1 MFFSNLDAKFPTEK
15 EIKMLSPKI
24 SVIIPVY
31 KVEQYLATCLESVLA
46 QTFDDFEVI
55 CVNDG
60 SPDNCGKILEDY
72 AKKDNRIKVITQ
84 ENKGLSM
91 ARNQGLKVAK
101 GEYIFFLDSDDCMHP
116 DLLKITYMAAKK
128 NKADLV
134 SFHAVKLKADVPFI
148 IKKFCKKECRGI
160 CTTHPLFYQKRWGRY
175 YLHLN
180 VWTKLFSKR
189 SLKGL
194 NFIPGITYE
203 DYPFTYAV
211 LLRHPKTVF
220 LPIALYG
227 YRYNP
232 ASISRSSFLPKHIR
246 DYQTGILD
254 VLTRTKKAP
263 ILDQIFIKIRVCPLL
278 LKQQY
283 RKIMKS
289 PKTEQKDLLVAFTE
303 ELNEI
308 QKMGFLTFWGMWGHF
323 FTYKRLLNQWK
334 K

>member
-1 MFFSNLDAKFPTEK
+1 MPNPR
-15 EIKMLSPKI
+15 I

-60 SPDNCGKILEDY
+60 SPDNCGKILENY

-91 ARNQGLKVAK
+91 ARNQGLKVAR
-101 GEYIFFLDSDDCMHP
+101 GDYIFFLDSDDCIHP
-116 DLLKITYMAAKK
+116 ELLKITYMAAEK

-134 SFHAVKLKADVPFI
+134 SFHAVKLKADASFI
-148 IKKFCKKECRGI
+148 VKKFRKKECLGI
-160 CTTHPLFYQKRWGRY
+160 CTTYPLFYQKRWGRY

-180 VWTKLFSKR
+180 VWTKLFSKKL
-189 SLKGL
+189 LKGL

-232 ASISRSSFLPKHIR
+232 ASISRFSFLPKHIR

-254 VLTRTKKAP
+254 VLTRAKNAP
-263 ILDQIFIKIRVCPLL
+263 TLDKIFIKMRVCPFL

-289 PKTEQKDLLVAFTE
+289 PTTEQKDLLIAFTE
-303 ELNEI
+303 ELTEI
-308 QKMGFLTFWGMWGHF
+308 QKMGFLTFFGMWGLF
-323 FTYKRLLNQWK
+323 FTYKCLLNQREK
-334 K
+334 